1 MSTVERYLL
10 DTSAV
15 IDLPGPAHI
24 APDAEY
30 LISSI
35 TVAELNAGIHAA
47 MGPVQRADRLAR
59 LQWVSESFDPLP
71 FTVGAAR
78 MYGQLVA
85 LVLAAGR
92 NPRPRRMDLL
102 IASVAATHRLP
113 LLTRNP
119 GDFAGLDPLL
129 TMIGLDDQ
137 SPDPGG

>member
-1 MSTVERYLL
+1 MSEPGRCLL

-15 IDLPGPAHI
+15 IDLPGPAQI
-24 APDAEY
+24 RSDGEY

-35 TVAELNAGIHAA
+35 TLAALNSGIHTATN
-47 MGPVQRADRLAR
+47 PIQRADRFAR
-59 LQWVSESFDPLP
+59 LQWVSDTFDPLP

-102 IASVAATHRLP
+102 IASVAAHHRLP
-113 LLTRNP
+113 LLTHNP
-119 GDFAGLDPLL
+119 ADFADLSPLL
-129 TMIGLDDQ
+129 ILIELD
-137 SPDPGG
+137 GR

>member
-1 MSTVERYLL
+1 VSEPQRYLL

-15 IDLPGPAHI
+15 IDLPGPAQI
-24 APDAEY
+24 TSDAEY

-35 TVAELNAGIHAA
+35 TLAELNAGIHAA
-47 MGPVQRADRLAR
+47 QDPLQRADRLAR
-59 LQWVSESFDPLP
+59 LQWVSDAFDPLP

-102 IASVAATHRLP
+102 IASVAAHHRIP
-113 LLTRNP
+113 LLTHNP
-119 GDFAGLDPLL
+119 ADFANLGPLL
-129 TMIGLDDQ
+129 IPIGLNDR
-137 SPDPGG
+137 